1 MRPHGIAEP
10 RRPAVR
16 GSRRNMRA
24 PLISGDGPLARVR
37 PIAVFIVVIG
47 VFTAGVLISGLVGAG
62 LLALLAVGVGVLLAT
77 TWSVLRPNE
86 RMLRVLVLGILVVV
100 AILQLR

>member
-1 MRPHGIAEP
+1 M
-10 RRPAVR
+10 R